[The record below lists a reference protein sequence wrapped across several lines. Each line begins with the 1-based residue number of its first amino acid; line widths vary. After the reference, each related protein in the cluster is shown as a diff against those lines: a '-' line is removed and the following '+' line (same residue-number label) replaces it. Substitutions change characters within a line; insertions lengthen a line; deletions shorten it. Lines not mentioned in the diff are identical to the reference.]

1 MRTSLVVFGILLISG
16 NVCEGH
22 ASLGLN
28 PDDPSVCSEHGVCV
42 DQDLC
47 QCDSGW
53 QGEACDTPAD
63 SER

>member
-1 MRTSLVVFGILLISG
+1 MRTSLLIFGILLISP

-22 ASLGLN
+22 TCFGLN
-28 PDDPSVCSEHGVCV
+28 PDDPSVCSAHGVCV
-42 DQDLC
+42 AQHTC
-47 QCDSGW
+47 QCDNGW